1 MLTGILVSLISILV
15 IVEVAW
21 YVDGAFTAEAVA
33 SASIAVIETV
43 DQGSLR
49 GVDGVVTTLS

>member
-1 MLTGILVSLISILV
+1 MVNVVSILV